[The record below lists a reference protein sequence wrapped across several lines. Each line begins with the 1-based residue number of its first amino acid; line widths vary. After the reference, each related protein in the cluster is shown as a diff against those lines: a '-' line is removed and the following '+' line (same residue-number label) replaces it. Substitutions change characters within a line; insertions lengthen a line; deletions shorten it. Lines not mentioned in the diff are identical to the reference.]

1 MGIFDSM
8 NLSGFTFLRNTS
20 KLYYPI
26 LESILSVLPLV
37 DEFVIALGKGDEDDD
52 SEQKILSLNSSKIKI
67 IHTEWDLNK
76 YTDGT
81 EYAHQTDI
89 AKAACSGDWL
99 LYMQGDELIHE
110 NDYDEI
116 TSKCKRFLNDKTVD
130 GFLFSYYHFYGN
142 YDHYFRNHC
151 WYPYEIRIIR
161 NDPDIHSYR
170 DAQSFRRM
178 PSFDGFSYTKKENTF
193 KLNVVKLNASVYH
206 YGWVRPPHLMQKK
219 RVYFA
224 HAYIKDLSTHPDY
237 KKYQHTY
244 DYGRIDRCK
253 KFTGTHPKL
262 MASKIK
268 TLNWQDSLRFSG
280 PKAIGRLIT
289 KHERLKYRIIIW
301 IENTFFGGRII
312 GGQKNYKL
320 TRGKD

>member
-8 NLSGFTFLRNTS
+8 KLSGFTFLRNTS

-301 IENTFFGGRII
+301 IENTFFGGSVI
-312 GGQKNYKL
+312 GGHKNYKL
-320 TRGKD
+320 TRGKN

>member
-1 MGIFDSM
+1 MK
-8 NLSGFTFLRNTS
+8 LSGFTFLRNTS

-26 LESILSVLPLV
+26 LESIQSVLPIV

-52 SEQKILSLNSSKIKI
+52 SEQKIRSLNSPKIRI

-76 YTDGT
+76 FTDGT

-99 LYMQGDELIHE
+99 LYIQGDELIHE

-161 NDPDIHSYR
+161 NDPDIHSFR
-170 DAQSFRRM
+170 DAQSFRRI
-178 PSFDGFSYTKKENTF
+178 PNFDGISYSKKENTV
-193 KLNVVKLNASVYH
+193 KLNVVKLNASIYH

-224 HAYIKDLSTHPDY
+224 HAYIKDLSSHPDY
-237 KKYQHTY
+237 MKYQDTY
-244 DYGRIDRCK
+244 DYGRIDRCQ
-253 KFTGTHPKL
+253 KFKGTHPKL
-262 MASKIK
+262 MESKIK
-268 TLNWQDSLRFSG
+268 TLDWQDSLRFSG
-280 PKAIGRLIT
+280 PRAIGRLIT
-289 KHERLKYRIIIW
+289 KHERFKYRFVMW
-301 IENTFFGGRII
+301 VEKTFFGGSVI
-312 GGQKNYKL
+312 GGHKNYNLIK
-320 TRGKD
+320 GKH

>member
-8 NLSGFTFLRNTS
+8 KLSGFTFLRNTS

-67 IHTEWDLNK
+67 IHTEWDLDK

-193 KLNVVKLNASVYH
+193 KLNIVKLNASVYH

-219 RVYFA
+219 RVYST

-253 KFTGTHPKL
+253 KFTGNHPKL

-301 IENTFFGGRII
+301 IENTFFGGRVI
-312 GGQKNYKL
+312 GGHKNYKL
-320 TRGKD
+320 TRGKN

>member
-8 NLSGFTFLRNTS
+8 KLSGFTFLRNTS

-193 KLNVVKLNASVYH
+193 KLNVVKLNASIYH

-224 HAYIKDLSTHPDY
+224 HAYIKDLATHPDY